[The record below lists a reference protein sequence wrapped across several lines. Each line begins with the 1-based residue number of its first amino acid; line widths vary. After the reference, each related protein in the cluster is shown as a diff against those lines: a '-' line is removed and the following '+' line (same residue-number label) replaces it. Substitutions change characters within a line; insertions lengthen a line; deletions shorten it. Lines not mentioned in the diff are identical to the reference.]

1 MTELELLKVIGYA
14 QDVHILDA
22 EEPIKKRKVISFPKP
37 LIRTIAAI
45 LAVVLMVGLFLQT
58 PVGAAAAEAV
68 KEQFERFIDLLFP
81 PKDMVM
87 YVEGEPETVH
97 VEAQGREPE
106 ANAPGFSIYVDTET
120 YTMTEENGSWFIR
133 PIPVPLPSREEVRS
147 QQAAILEDMTP
158 EEQEDAIDKRLQ
170 ELEDFYAS
178 LPPIEMEIREIP
190 DKTPEEAAEMVH
202 SEMAGK
208 WDHLSDIWGY
218 GQPETLCIDVSQKYA
233 ANAPWEKHN
242 FKSNGKDGCFQ
253 IILRGYRE
261 AAEGHGARFH
271 QMMDTFTLVAPQ
283 DTSAYKDKHDALV
296 EAMRQEIAFAQE
308 RDAMAEQGVLEAGTQ
323 TEMNLAAYDRGD
335 LWRSVHDK
343 MWVALEQTLDEEAMK
358 NLTAEHWAWSTQK
371 RLAFDQIR
379 EEMGGGTLTGTILG
393 GESVKWFRERVQ
405 ILLTY
410 LEGTASPPERA
421 AGLELSPNTLVEDFA
436 AAYFR
441 GDARTLQLY
450 LSETYTWDVEIFS
463 SGTEVVHAVKGMD
476 EIPQTMAFT
485 GQVDV
490 SVEFRPTED
499 SDYFQYLSIALVWE
513 NDRWAVAYYGLE
525 G

>member
-45 LAVVLMVGLFLQT
+45 LAVVLTVGLFLQT
-58 PVGAAAAEAV
+58 PVGAAAAEV
-68 KEQFERFIDLLFP
+68 IKEQFGKFLDILFP
-81 PKDMVM
+81 PKDTVM
-87 YVEGEPETVH
+87 YIEGIPETVH
-97 VEAQGREPE
+97 VEAQGRDPE

-133 PIPVPLPSREEVRS
+133 PLPVPLPSREEVRS

-158 EEQEDAIDKRLQ
+158 EEQEVAIDQRLQ
-170 ELEDFYAS
+170 ELDEFYAS
-178 LPPIEMEIREIP
+178 LPPVEMEIREIP
-190 DKTPEEAAEMVH
+190 DKTPEEAAGMVRREMV
-202 SEMAGK
+202 GQ

-218 GQPETLCIDVSQKYA
+218 GQPETLCIDASQEYA

-261 AAEGHGARFH
+261 AGEDHGARFH

-283 DTSAYKDKHDALV
+283 DTSQYNDKQDALV

-308 RDAMAEQGVLEAGTQ
+308 RDALAEQGVLEADNQ
-323 TEMNLAAYDRGD
+323 TDMNLADYDRGD

-343 MWVALEQTLDEEAMK
+343 MWVALEQTLDEEAMQD
-358 NLTAEHWAWSTQK
+358 LTAEHWNWATEK
-371 RLAFDQIR
+371 RLAFDKIR

-393 GESVKWFRERVQ
+393 AESVKWFRERVQ
-405 ILLTY
+405 TLLTY
-410 LEGTASPPERA
+410 LEGTAAPVERA
-421 AGLELSPNTLVEDFA
+421 PGLELYPITLVDNFA
-436 AAYFR
+436 DAYFR
-441 GDARTLQLY
+441 GDVTAVRQY
-450 LSETYTWDVEIFS
+450 LSEDYVGDAEIFS
-463 SGTEVVHAVKGMD
+463 SGTEAVHAVKGLNQ
-476 EIPQTMAFT
+476 IPQDMAFT
-485 GQVDV
+485 GRVDA
-490 SVEFRPTED
+490 SVEFRPTAD
-499 SDYFQYLSIALVWE
+499 SDYFQYLSITLVWE
-513 NDRWAVAYYGLE
+513 NDHWAVMGYGLE